1 MESMVMMIRN
11 MIARVSDDEARRS
24 AADPRPRV
32 RRAPLCEALEG
43 RQLLST
49 AASSIATGTP
59 TWRSGGGT
67 TAADIAHAHSGGD
80 HAFHGVDSANVAHA
94 GESGSFPPGEMSTA
108 FRAHLAASR

>member
-11 MIARVSDDEARRS
+11 MIAQVSDDEARRL
-24 AADPRPRV
+24 AAPRPRV
-32 RRAPLCEALEG
+32 RRAPHCEALEG

-80 HAFHGVDSANVAHA
+80 HAFHGFDSSGVAHA
-94 GESGSFPPGEMSTA
+94 GESGSFTPSEMGTA
-108 FRAHLAASR
+108 FRAHFAASR

>member
-11 MIARVSDDEARRS
+11 MIAQVSDDEARRP
-24 AADPRPRV
+24 AAPRPRV

-49 AASSIATGTP
+49 AARSIATGTP

-67 TAADIAHAHSGGD
+67 TAADIAHAHSGGG
-80 HAFHGVDSANVAHA
+80 HAFHVVDSANVAHA
-94 GESGSFPPGEMSTA
+94 GESGSFTPREMNTS
-108 FRAHLAASR
+108 FLEHFAASK

>member
-1 MESMVMMIRN
+1 MMTRN
-11 MIARVSDDEARRS
+11 MIAQVSDDEARRP
-24 AADPRPRV
+24 AAPRSRV
-32 RRAPLCEALEG
+32 RPAPLCEALEG

-49 AASSIATGTP
+49 AASTIASGMP
-59 TWRSGGGT
+59 AWRSGGGT

-94 GESGSFPPGEMSTA
+94 GESGSFTPGEMSTA